1 MRELFDDILNIDGVK
16 GVMLISFGGEVVF
29 RDLQQIVLQEA
40 ENRNWKLFIESMAGI
55 RETDLIFE
63 KGRLY
68 VRRTDLGYLIILVG
82 SFVSI
87 ALVRL
92 QCDILLPSLKPA
104 KSNKGIRRLFK
115 KT

>member
-16 GVMLISFGGEVVF
+16 GVMLISFSGEVVF
-29 RDLQQIVLQEA
+29 RELRQIVIQEA
-40 ENRNWKLFIESMAGI
+40 ENRNWSLFIESMAGM

-68 VRRTDLGYLIILVG
+68 IRRTDLGYLIILIG

-104 KSNKGIRRLFK
+104 KSSKGIRRLFK